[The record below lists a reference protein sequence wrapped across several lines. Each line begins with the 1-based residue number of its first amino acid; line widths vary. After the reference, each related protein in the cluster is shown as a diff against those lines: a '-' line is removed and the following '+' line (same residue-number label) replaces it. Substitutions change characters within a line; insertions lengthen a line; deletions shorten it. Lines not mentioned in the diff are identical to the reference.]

1 METPRE
7 KYEIRKARITIDD
20 RNQFLQ
26 IIQGVAR
33 LHSLHIICFDA
44 DKMAGRDHAKAAI
57 HHSQRSFFSGR
68 PISNSFEMEAL
79 LFAAGTRQ
87 CQVAA
92 SFGIKEGENSMF
104 VCVYPVNEHVWPD
117 LSRNMHFVDEMCDDM
132 TPQKEERLVSLFN
145 ITPEELEI
153 VGRDRIID
161 LILERIALLY
171 VNR

>member
-1 METPRE
+1 METPVE
-7 KYEIRKARITIDD
+7 KYEIRKARVTIDD

-44 DKMAGRDHAKAAI
+44 HKMAGRDHAKAAI
-57 HHSQRSFFSGR
+57 HHSQRSFFSGK

-92 SFGIKEGENSMF
+92 SFGIKEGENTMF
-104 VCVYPVNEHVWPD
+104 VCAYPENEQVWPD
-117 LSRNMHFVDEMCDDM
+117 LSRHMHFVDEMCDDM

-145 ITPEELEI
+145 ITQEELEV

>member
-1 METPRE
+1 MEN
-7 KYEIRKARITIDD
+7 YEIRKARVTIDD
-20 RNQFLQ
+20 RNQFLK
-26 IIQGVAR
+26 IIQGIAR

-57 HHSQRSFFSGR
+57 HHSQRSFFSGK

-92 SFGIKEGENSMF
+92 SFGIKEGENTMF
-104 VCVYPVNEHVWPD
+104 VCSYPVNEHVWPD
-117 LSRNMHFVDEMCDDM
+117 LSRHMYFLDEMCDDM
-132 TPQKEERLVSLFN
+132 TPEKEERLVSVFN
-145 ITPEELEI
+145 ITQEELET
-153 VGRDRIID
+153 VGRERIID